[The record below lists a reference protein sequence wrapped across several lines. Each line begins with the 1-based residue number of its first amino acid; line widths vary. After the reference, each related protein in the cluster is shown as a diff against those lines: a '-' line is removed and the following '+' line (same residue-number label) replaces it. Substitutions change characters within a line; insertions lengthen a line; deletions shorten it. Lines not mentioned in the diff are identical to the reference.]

1 MKIRQIFAVA
11 FSLMFAFQS
20 VSKNLAFDDFR
31 YHEILRIG
39 RGSVESL
46 NWNPTG
52 EILAVADGL
61 GVRLYGLDDN
71 ISVELNTTGR
81 AVSVSWNSE
90 GNKIAVGDNEGKVT
104 VWSYPAL
111 EIITIFENPFN
122 EAVKLVSWSPDGKFL
137 AVSYFGS
144 YHDYII
150 IWNTEDFGIVST
162 LEIDQEIYRVS
173 SLTWNPL
180 GTQIASG
187 DSEGRIVIWDIIG
200 GEVSSILESDTGIVD
215 ALAWSPDNQRIAVSG
230 NGRTYIWDLEVGE
243 ISAKQN
249 LQTPWVILLSWVSNS
264 VLNSI
269 TNNYAVYEWDVVD
282 DQPTV
287 IFKLEGQNYVYVRA
301 KAAWNGKTKFLAI
314 FRGDKIDIFDTNTK
328 YISKTIEENN
338 PPFYKVAWS
347 PNGDLLASVS
357 LYENGVQ
364 VWDSRTG
371 ELLYTLESSDSQFI
385 EIITWSS
392 NGRLALSSSDGA
404 IDIWDFSNPEPQMLT
419 SISELSQ
426 GILFISWSPDNQRL
440 LGVGG
445 INHSRMIFV
454 WDVETG
460 HFLSYLQ
467 GDTTTISIA
476 LWSPSGEKIATSTYE
491 GAIQVW
497 DSRGYEPLSA
507 SLPPEENH
515 FYPTDRFIWSPDG
528 QNLAG
533 VSCNQPLRECYLWI
547 WNISTDELS
556 IPFQGISEEG
566 IESLAWSPEGTFV
579 ASATEDKVEIWDS
592 QTGKLLGTIDSF
604 GDDVTSVS
612 WSPVDNMF
620 ATASLDGTIRI
631 WMIE

>member
-1 MKIRQIFAVA
+1 MKTRQIFVTAV
-11 FSLMFAFQS
+11 SLMFIFQS
-20 VSKNLAFDDFR
+20 VPKNLAFDDFR

-71 ISVELNTTGR
+71 ISVELTTTGR
-81 AVSVSWNSE
+81 AVSVYWNSE
-90 GNKIAVGDNEGKVT
+90 GNKLAVGDSKGALTIWN
-104 VWSYPAL
+104 YPAL
-111 EIITIFENPFN
+111 EVIADFENPLT

-162 LEIDQEIYRVS
+162 LEIDEEIYRVS
-173 SLTWNPL
+173 SLTWNPI
-180 GTQIASG
+180 GSQIASG
-187 DSEGRIVIWDIIG
+187 DSEGRIVIWDTLS

-249 LQTPWVILLSWVSNS
+249 LQTPWVILLSWASNS
-264 VLNSI
+264 ILNSI
-269 TNNYAVYEWDVVD
+269 TNNYAVYEWDVVG

-287 IFKLEGQNYVYVRA
+287 IFELENQNYVYIEA
-301 KAAWNGKTKFLAI
+301 KAAWNEKTGFLAI
-314 FRGDKIDIFDTNTK
+314 AKEDKVDVFDTN
-328 YISKTIEENN
+328 SKIILKTFEGNN
-338 PPFYKVAWS
+338 SPPVEVVWS
-347 PNGDLLASVS
+347 PDGEFLASIN
-357 LYENGVQ
+357 LYENIVRI
-364 VWDSRTG
+364 WNSSTG
-371 ELLYTLESSDSQFI
+371 ELIHTLESANVLYVEMLAWSLNRKLSASSTDGVI
-385 EIITWSS
+385 E
-392 NGRLALSSSDGA
+392 
-404 IDIWDFSNPEPQMLT
+404 IWDFSEAKP
-419 SISELSQ
+419 SILSTINQ
-426 GILFISWSPDNQRL
+426 PSPRILFVSWSPDNQRL
-440 LGVGG
+440 MEVGG
-445 INHSRMIFV
+445 VDTSRTVFI
-454 WDVETG
+454 WEVEGGQLLT
-460 HFLSYLQ
+460 SLQ
-467 GDTTTISIA
+467 GDTTRVSTA
-476 LWSPSGEKIATSTYE
+476 LWSPTGERIATATYE
-491 GAIQVW
+491 GDIQIW
-497 DSRGYEPLSA
+497 DAKSYEPLPT
-507 SLPPEENH
+507 SLPHEKNH

-528 QNLAG
+528 RNLAG

-556 IPFQGISEEG
+556 TPFQGISEEG
-566 IESLAWSPEGTFV
+566 IESLAWSPEGTFI

-631 WMIE
+631 WAIE